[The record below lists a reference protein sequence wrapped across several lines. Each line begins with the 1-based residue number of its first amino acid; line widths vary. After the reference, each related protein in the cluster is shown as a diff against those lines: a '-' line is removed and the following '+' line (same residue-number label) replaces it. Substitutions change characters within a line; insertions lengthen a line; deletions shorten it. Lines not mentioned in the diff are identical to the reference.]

1 MEILIVVLIGFAGGA
16 AHLLTLSW
24 RARLLARQPQR
35 SALSAPLGLLGPALA
50 TALVLWWLP
59 AVAWALLPGLI
70 LARILL
76 TGPLGRRIDPG
87 AP

>member
-1 MEILIVVLIGFAGGA
+1 M
-16 AHLLTLSW
+16 
-24 RARLLARQPQR
+24 
-35 SALSAPLGLLGPALA
+35 SAPLGLLGPVLA

-59 AVAWALLPGLI
+59 AVAWALLPGLL
-70 LARILL
+70 LARLLL